1 MAVKHLGKLT
11 LDLVKE
17 ISPSNSDNLKQG
29 LAEDAE
35 IEMSNSELKEKFL
48 VLIDQEKLHKQT
60 INQVDLS
67 YSKYAELAEKAAI
80 STVGFIQ
87 PHFDNSSFELIEQ
100 QRMKKMDTISKKL
113 SKSFDQA
120 RERKERIEKERN
132 DQLVSALERSNSQQF
147 LANENAQLKIEI
159 EKLKQENSK
168 LLKENNKF
176 KKQGSIESTRA
187 KNNVLDIIYVLV
199 DMAELPIDNPF
210 KAYGV
215 MQLHAD
221 RKKLKIPSKDTVSKW
236 LEDANNKNI

>member
-1 MAVKHLGKLT
+1 MTVKHLGKLT
-11 LDLVKE
+11 LDLVEK
-17 ISPSNSDNLKQG
+17 ISQSERNNQEQTKSGEDEAFNNTLK
-29 LAEDAE
+29 D
-35 IEMSNSELKEKFL
+35 KFL
-48 VLIDQEKLHKQT
+48 ALIDQGPAFGSVMNDTPDK
-60 INQVDLS
+60 
-67 YSKYAELAEKAAI
+67 YSEYMSLATKAAI
-80 STVGFIQ
+80 ATQIE
-87 PHFDNSSFELIEQ
+87 PLYLDHSSFELIEQ